1 MHFTTEPLLLGIPGI
16 SLDIFFR
23 DEHIVATIPSF
34 FNLTI
39 VFPPSKQESIYAYTV
54 FLSSPTTGAKQRK
67 ALECLREMRRA
78 GNTAQPNK

>member
-1 MHFTTEPLLLGIPGI
+1 MNFNKERLLLDSPGI

-23 DEHIVATIPSF
+23 DKHGVATTPSF

-39 VFPPSKQESIYAYTV
+39 VFPPSKQESIYAYRV

-67 ALECLREMRRA
+67 ALECLREMRWA